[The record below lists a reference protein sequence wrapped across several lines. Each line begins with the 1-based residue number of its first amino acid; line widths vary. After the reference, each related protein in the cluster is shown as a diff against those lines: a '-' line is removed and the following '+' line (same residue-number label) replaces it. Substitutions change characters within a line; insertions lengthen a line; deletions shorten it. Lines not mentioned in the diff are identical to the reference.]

1 MRKSRPDLY
10 VCLGAALLLCGLLRA
25 APAKAELV
33 TVESPLDRATVQTSA
48 VQLRIVLA
56 PEADPASLRVHLN
69 RQSITDRLASN
80 GAVRTVLL
88 TNASN
93 HDRTVWYGAGRFE
106 KRRSVLRR
114 GTNRLEV
121 VVAEPG
127 GEPELLRVRFRWRP
141 EMERVRVIAV
151 GNKLDFAA
159 YESFATWQAEVERIF
174 RDLVVPEMHPHLVEP
189 EMRPRRPHLVVLTE
203 DFGLP
208 AGLIGSRGAASR
220 AAKHADPLVGLG
232 GLFVTY
238 ADQADFYLN
247 GFELPG
253 TDLQPLARALIL
265 ALTDTLTRAF
275 VPVLSDLA
283 RIHGVYLIAC
293 TNVAPS
299 VLSTD
304 PNQVAFFGD
313 IDNPARTDVYLP
325 TGIDVFNTAF
335 FWDPNGELI
344 GTTRKVNLTPPEID
358 LLNLSNGSLDDVQVF
373 DTPIGRIGIAISLD
387 AFIHSYVKRLN
398 DLAAVLVV
406 QPDANPGQWANAVG
420 DPNPDAWQPDE
431 WLDSMM
437 GMLSDAYPNI
447 HYNATSM
454 MTGNFFPGVLDPNGN
469 PTGIVFDGQST
480 ITRRRNR
487 PPKGGFVGNPP
498 SDEVQVLGGVP
509 LRGAFL
515 ALSPWAFPDP
525 ATLASPGGVDA
536 LLDRCDSSLARGR
549 RPKAL
554 TVVERQEILIDC
566 ADTLLPGGRNADR
579 YLESVIHAD
588 LRMPVAR

>member
-1 MRKSRPDLY
+1 MRKNRPDLP
-10 VCLGAALLLCGLLRA
+10 VRLGFGAALLLCGLLRA
-25 APAKAELV
+25 APAEAALV
-33 TVESPLDRATVQTSA
+33 TVESPLDGATLQTSA
-48 VQLRIVLA
+48 VPLRIVLA
-56 PEADPASLRVHLN
+56 PEADPATLVVRLN
-69 RQSITDRLASN
+69 RRWITDRLASD
-80 GAVRTVLL
+80 GTARTALL
-88 TNASN
+88 T
-93 HDRTVWYGAGRFE
+93 GAWQHH
-106 KRRSVLRR
+106 SVLRR

-121 VVAEPG
+121 VVARPG
-127 GEPELLRVRFRWRP
+127 QEPELLRVRFRWRP
-141 EMERVRVIAV
+141 EVKRVRVIVV

-174 RDLVVPEMHPHLVEP
+174 RDLVVPEMHPH
-189 EMRPRRPHLVVLTE
+189 RPHLVVLTE

-208 AGLIGSRGAASR
+208 AGLTGSRGAPSR
-220 AAKHADPLVGLG
+220 AAKDADPLVGLG
-232 GLFVTY
+232 GLFLTY

-275 VPVLSDLA
+275 VPILSDLA
-283 RIHGVYLIAC
+283 RSHGVYLIAC

-304 PNQVAFFGD
+304 PNEVAFFGD

-335 FWDPNGELI
+335 FWGPDGELI
-344 GTTRKVNLTPPEID
+344 GTTRKVNLTPPEVD

-398 DLAAVLVV
+398 DLGAVLVV

-420 DPNPDAWQPDE
+420 DPDPDAWQPDE

-437 GMLSDAYPNI
+437 GMLTDAYPNI
-447 HYNATSM
+447 YYNATSM

-480 ITRRRNR
+480 ITRRRDGR
-487 PPKGGFVGNPP
+487 PNGGFVGNPP
-498 SDEVQVLGGVP
+498 ADEIRLFGSEP

-515 ALSPWAFPDP
+515 ARSRWAFPDP
-525 ATLASPGGVDA
+525 ATLAGPVGLDD
-536 LLDRCDSSLARGR
+536 LLNRCDSSLPRGR

-554 TVVERQEILIDC
+554 TVAERQEILIDC

-579 YLESVIHAD
+579 YLESVVHAD